1 MGRDGLAAQ
10 DGACDEVVELLSRIC
25 GRAIDAGAL
34 VPNTGCDDVADIWL
48 KTYPAQYA
56 LQPLIAAASAF
67 HSRNARQ
74 LSEISQLVVRASNR
88 TAERTAGPHTS
99 PPHRRPAT
107 AQRPPCPVLA
117 VPSVDS

>member
-67 HSRNARQ
+67 HRRNARQ
-74 LSEISQLVVRASNR
+74 LSEISQIRS
-88 TAERTAGPHTS
+88 EEHTS
-99 PPHRRPAT
+99 ELQSLMRISYAGFCFKKHTALNHSTHHAYSNHRP
-107 AQRPPCPVLA
+107 
-117 VPSVDS
+117 